1 MDYATVFITAYAM
14 RLAHCELRN
23 VSHITELQVIN
34 VNVRKDFLLYDNK
47 EINHNVLL
55 SAKSKRRMKKAKSD
69 NTLKSYS
76 SDWNDFT
83 DWCEANELCPLPCK
97 PEDIVNYINDLA
109 DHARANTVSRRVTA
123 ISENHIAAGYQ
134 ENNPAK
140 HVMVHNAMRA
150 IRREKGTFQHGKS
163 PILMETL
170 PLLAD
175 MLTGTDLVTLRDKA
189 LLFLGFAGAFRR
201 SELVA
206 VQLEELTFT
215 TQGLVVFIPQSKG
228 DQMGSGSQIAI
239 PYAPDRDVCAVRAV
253 RAWIDAAGLT
263 TGPLFRGFKR
273 NHQPRETQLNDKAV
287 ATIVKHYM
295 ARLGLNPDDFAGH
308 SLRRGFA
315 TSAAQHDLD
324 TLSIMRQ
331 TRHKSEKMVHRY
343 IEQGNLFKE
352 NALNKMYGK

>member
-1 MDYATVFITAYAM
+1 MK
-14 RLAHCELRN
+14 
-23 VSHITELQVIN
+23 
-34 VNVRKDFLLYDNK
+34 VRDDFLLYNNK
-47 EINHNVLL
+47 DINQNVLL
-55 SAKSKRRMKKAKSD
+55 SAKSKRRMRKSKSD

-76 SDWNDFT
+76 ADWNDFT
-83 DWCEANELCPLPCK
+83 DWCQAHELSPLPCQ

-109 DHARANTVSRRVTA
+109 DHAKANTVSRRVTA

-134 ENNPAK
+134 DSNPAK
-140 HVMVHNAMRA
+140 HVMVHNAMQA

-175 MLTGTDLVTLRDKA
+175 MLSGNDLVTLRDKA

-206 VQLEELTFT
+206 VQVEDLTFT
-215 TQGLVVFIPQSKG
+215 PQGLIVFIPQSKG
-228 DQMGSGSQIAI
+228 DQAGAGSQIAI
-239 PYAPDRDVCAVRAV
+239 PYNPDKEICTVRAV
-253 RAWIDAAGLT
+253 RNWMEAAGINE
-263 TGPLFRGFKR
+263 GPLFRGFKR
-273 NHQPRETQLNDKAV
+273 NRLPRDTQLNDKAV
-287 ATIVKHYM
+287 ADIVKKYM

-315 TSAAQHDLD
+315 TSAAQHDLN
-324 TLSIMRQ
+324 TLEIMRQ

-352 NALNKMYGK
+352 NALNKMFQK

>member
-1 MDYATVFITAYAM
+1 MKV
-14 RLAHCELRN
+14 RN
-23 VSHITELQVIN
+23 
-34 VNVRKDFLLYDNK
+34 DFLLYNNK
-47 EINHNVLL
+47 EINKNVLL
-55 SAKSKRRMKKAKSD
+55 TDKSKRRMRKSKSD

-76 SDWNDFT
+76 ADWNDFT
-83 DWCEANELCPLPCK
+83 DWCEAHKVTPLPCT
-97 PEDIVNYINDLA
+97 PENIVNYVNDLA
-109 DHARANTVSRRVTA
+109 DNAKANTVSRRVTA
-123 ISENHIAAGYQ
+123 ISENHIAGGFQ

-140 HVMVHNAMRA
+140 HVMVHNAMQA

-175 MLTGTDLVTLRDKA
+175 MLAGTDLVTLRDKA

-206 VQLEELTFT
+206 IQLEDLTFT
-215 TQGLVVFIPQSKG
+215 TQGMIVFIAQSKG
-228 DQMGSGSQIAI
+228 DQIGSGNQIAI
-239 PYAPDRDVCAVRAV
+239 PYAPDRDICTVRAV
-253 RAWIDAAGLT
+253 RAWINAAGLT

-273 NHQPRETQLNDKAV
+273 NLLPRDTQLNDKAV
-287 ATIVKHYM
+287 AEIVKKYM
-295 ARLGLNPDDFAGH
+295 ARLGLNPADFAGH

-324 TLSIMRQ
+324 TLTIMRQ

-343 IEQGNLFKE
+343 IEQGNIFKE
-352 NALNKMYGK
+352 NALNKMFEQ

>member
-1 MDYATVFITAYAM
+1 MNIRD
-14 RLAHCELRN
+14 
-23 VSHITELQVIN
+23 
-34 VNVRKDFLLYDNK
+34 DFLLYDNK
-47 EINHNVLL
+47 EINKNVLL

-76 SDWNDFT
+76 ADWNDFT
-83 DWCEANELCPLPCK
+83 DWCGAAELCPLPCK

-109 DHARANTVSRRVTA
+109 DHAKANTVSRRVTA

-134 ENNPAK
+134 ESNPAK
-140 HVMVHNAMRA
+140 HVMVHNAMQA

-175 MLTGTDLVTLRDKA
+175 MLTGKDLVTLRDRA

-206 VQLEELTFT
+206 VQIEDLTFT

-228 DQMGSGSQIAI
+228 DQMGAGSQIAV

-273 NHQPRETQLNDKAV
+273 NLQPRDTQLNDKAV
-287 ATIVKHYM
+287 ATIVKKYM

-352 NALNKMYGK
+352 NALNKMYER